1 MRVGASCRE
10 GAHAAAIVGGR
21 AFLFPFF
28 PFFLPF
34 FLWAS
39 DFPLSHSGWGT
50 DRGVVEGGGGIEKWE
65 WEWAGGE
72 EGAVEGGERCGAE
85 KKSRRQVRMI
95 CTVKCVYVWTMVI
108 M

>member
-1 MRVGASCRE
+1 MVERFFFLFFIFFYPSFFGPLTSLSCT
-10 GAHAAAIVGGR
+10 VGGER
-21 AFLFPFF
+21 T
-28 PFFLPF
+28 
-34 FLWAS
+34 
-39 DFPLSHSGWGT
+39 G
-50 DRGVVEGGGGIEKWE
+50 GVVEGGGGIGKWE

-72 EGAVEGGERCGAE
+72 EGAVEGGERRGAE